1 MRSPYDVE
9 GSSKRFIIL
18 WYSNHVNAISMVM
31 EDGPEIPRA
40 ESKLS
45 LLWGL
50 LSQRPQA
57 YQCSTSSVPS
67 TCRALTP
74 TSQRSFSR
82 TNFNQRIVR
91 CGPNTPRIGES
102 HQRAIIVLPR
112 NGRQQS
118 INYSCAT
125 LGPSRVTVRPRRM
138 AAVQLLSPIL
148 REPLLVKLTGRID
161 LSISRGT

>member
-1 MRSPYDVE
+1 M
-9 GSSKRFIIL
+9 
-18 WYSNHVNAISMVM
+18 SMVM
-31 EDGPEIPRA
+31 KDEGPELPRA
-40 ESKLS
+40 ESKVS

-50 LSQRPQA
+50 SSQRPQA

-74 TSQRSFSR
+74 TSQRFFSR

-91 CGPNTPRIGES
+91 SGPDTPRIGES
-102 HQRAIIVLPR
+102 HQRVVIVLPR
-112 NGRQQS
+112 SGRQQS

-148 REPLLVKLTGRID
+148 HEPVLVKLTRRMGLNHLTQHTRQ
-161 LSISRGT
+161 